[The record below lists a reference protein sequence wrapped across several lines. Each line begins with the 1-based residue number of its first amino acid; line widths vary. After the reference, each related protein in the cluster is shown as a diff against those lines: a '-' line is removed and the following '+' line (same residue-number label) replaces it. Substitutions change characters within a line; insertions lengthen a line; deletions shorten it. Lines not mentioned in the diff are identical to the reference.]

1 MRKIFILPI
10 ILLMSGLFG
19 SCDYL
24 NVDEYFEDTF
34 KEDSI
39 FANKV
44 NIEKYYNGAVALLP
58 KEGRLWHW
66 GSTPGVTGSDE
77 AVSCGTY
84 WNGILDVSFS
94 GTDLTMDKITFTSM
108 GGWDWNFNVW
118 SPCYKVVRKANTIL
132 SRLDEVP
139 MNSFDKAEF
148 RAKVRFLRAYAYYW
162 ILQNHGPFIILGED
176 VLDVNGSPQY
186 YAKARNTYDECID
199 YICSEFEASAEGLPL
214 VQPIDLIFSPGKGA
228 ALALVARLR
237 LQAASPLFN
246 GGNAARKYYG
256 DFIRKTDNVHYISQE
271 YDEQKWAKA
280 AAAAKK
286 VMDLHQYE
294 LYTVNDGGAYARK
307 FLPVGIADYP
317 NGPGGI
323 DPYRSYSEIF
333 NGEAVATT
341 NKELIWGTKENING
355 MLDYIFP
362 IGYGGSNAIS
372 VPQRMID
379 MFYMVDGRRIDN
391 ASTEFPYENRPYD
404 PNCIVTEDKVISPD
418 NYTLRSG
425 TYKAYDNR
433 EPRFYANI
441 AFSHAEWLMA
451 SATESGKHNII
462 VNYYQGA
469 NCGRNASNNGIY
481 NITGYTCRKYVH
493 PRDAKSGEGARVIQ
507 KTFPIIRYAEI
518 LLSYAEALN
527 NLTTSHTIGNETFSR
542 DVDAIKQAFNPVR
555 YRAGLPGLTDA
566 DVSTAETFNEIIQRE
581 RCIELFHEG
590 RRFYD
595 VRRWGIVEELER
607 EPLTGL
613 NVDVA
618 EWKGFYAPIIIQHS
632 TIRERTFKPKMILL
646 PLTKDELRK
655 VPALDQNPGWE
666 Y

>member
-1 MRKIFILPI
+1 MKKLVILPI
-10 ILLMSGLFG
+10 ILLLSGLFAA
-19 SCDYL
+19 CDYL

-58 KEGRLWHW
+58 KEARLWHW

-77 AVSCGTY
+77 AVSCGSY
-84 WNGILDVSFS
+84 SNGILEVSFS
-94 GTDLTMDKITFTSM
+94 GTNLTTDKITFTSM

-118 SPCYKVVRKANTIL
+118 SPCYKVIRKANTIL
-132 SRLDEVP
+132 SRLDDVP
-139 MNSFDKAEF
+139 MNSFDKSEF

-162 ILQNHGPFIILGED
+162 ILQNHGPMILLGED
-176 VLDVNGSPQY
+176 VLDVNGEPQY
-186 YAKARNTYDECID
+186 YAKTRSTYDECVD
-199 YICSEFEASAEGLPL
+199 YICSEFELAAKELPL
-214 VQPIDLIFSPGKGA
+214 AQPIDLIYSPAKGA

-237 LQAASPLFN
+237 LQAASPLYN
-246 GGNAARKYYG
+246 GGEAARKYFG
-256 DFIRKTDNVHYISQE
+256 NFVRKTDKVHYVSQT
-271 YDEQKWAKA
+271 YDERKWALA

-286 VMDLHQYE
+286 VIDLHQYE
-294 LYTVNDGGAYARK
+294 LYTVADGGVYASQ
-307 FLPVGIADYP
+307 FLPAGVADYP
-317 NGPGGI
+317 YGPGGI

-333 NGEAVATT
+333 NGEVVSST
-341 NKELIWGTKENING
+341 NKELIWGTTENVSD
-355 MLDYIFP
+355 MLDYVFP

-372 VPQRMID
+372 VPQRMVD
-379 MFYMVDGRRIDN
+379 MFYMVDGHTIDD

-404 PNCIVTEDKVISPD
+404 KNCVMTEDKVISPE

-425 TYKAYDNR
+425 TYKAYNNR

-441 AFSHAEWLMA
+441 AFSHTEWPMA
-451 SATESGKHNII
+451 SATEGGKHN
-462 VNYYQGA
+462 VVVDYYKGA
-469 NCGRNASNNGIY
+469 NCGRNASNNGVY
-481 NITGYTCRKYVH
+481 NLTGYTCKKYVH
-493 PRDAKSGEGARVIQ
+493 PRDAKNGEGARVIQ

-527 NLTTSHTIGNETFSR
+527 NLTKPHTIDDEIFTR
-542 DVDAIKQAFNPVR
+542 DVNAIKEMFNLIR
-555 YRAGLPGLTDA
+555 YRAGLPGLTDSELA
-566 DVSTAETFNEIIQRE
+566 TAEAFNRIIQRE

-590 RRFYD
+590 HRFYD
-595 VRRWGIVEELER
+595 VRRWGIVEDLEK

-613 NVDVA
+613 NVDA
-618 EWKGFYAPIIIQHS
+618 TEWGGFYAPIIIQHS
-632 TIRERTFKPKMILL
+632 TIRERVFKPKMILL

-655 VPALDQNPGWE
+655 VSTLDQNPGWE